1 MIGVGSLVSLC
12 VVAED
17 WNVLYVDLVVY
28 GLFDD
33 VSVMRTYSTH
43 NVCTYSTNNMRT

>member
-1 MIGVGSLVSLC
+1 MVMEMIGFGSLVSLC

-28 GLFDD
+28 GLFNS
-33 VSVMRTYSTH
+33 VSVM
-43 NVCTYSTNNMRT
+43 

>member
-17 WNVLYVDLVVY
+17 WNGIYVDLFVY
-28 GLFDD
+28 GSFND
-33 VSVMRTYSTH
+33 VLVM
-43 NVCTYSTNNMRT
+43 